1 MNDDLQTTENTQEAA
16 AEALE
21 IDPLKMQA
29 FKNEL
34 EGQQNLPMAL
44 VAGLASAVVGA
55 AIWAGVTVLTKYQ
68 IGWMAIAVGVLV
80 GLAVGKAGKG
90 ISPVFGWLGGFFAF
104 LGCAIGNLLSV
115 CGFIAIQESLPFL
128 EMAANLLSKPSVA
141 FEVMKATFNPMDIL
155 FYALAIYEGYNFSFR
170 QITEQELASLVV
182 DRP

>member
-1 MNDDLQTTENTQEAA
+1 MNNDLQTTENTQEAA
-16 AEALE
+16 TEALE

-55 AIWAGVTVLTKYQ
+55 SIWAGVTVLTKYQ

-80 GLAVGKAGKG
+80 GFSVGKAGRG
-90 ISPVFGWLGGFFAF
+90 ISQTFGLLGGFFAF

-128 EMAANLLSKPSVA
+128 EMAVDLLSQPSIA
-141 FEVMKATFNPMDIL
+141 FQVMKATFNPMDVL